1 MEIGERNEVD
11 GNEVVTRDIEIRLE
25 RSLLLSTNYDGPVS
39 KTIVKLPLPPNC
51 ANRTQRVS
59 MMDASI
65 TGEILP
71 LKPASNN
78 QAAGI
83 RINFRNHRS

>member
-1 MEIGERNEVD
+1 
-11 GNEVVTRDIEIRLE
+11 
-25 RSLLLSTNYDGPVS
+25 
-39 KTIVKLPLPPNC
+39 
-51 ANRTQRVS
+51 

-83 RINFRNHRS
+83 RINFRNH